1 MYKNEAQE
9 KWEQSPLY
17 HVLKF
22 RNQEVEQREIA
33 MDDFLFWLDHVSE
46 YEIKKDTRDDLQALI
61 NEYLGIDI
69 GKVKRGELEL
79 LEKWKESVG

>member
-33 MDDFLFWLDHVSE
+33 MDDFLYWLDHESE
-46 YEIKKDTRDDLQALI
+46 YEIGKETRGDLQALI

-69 GKVKRGELEL
+69 DKVKRGELEL